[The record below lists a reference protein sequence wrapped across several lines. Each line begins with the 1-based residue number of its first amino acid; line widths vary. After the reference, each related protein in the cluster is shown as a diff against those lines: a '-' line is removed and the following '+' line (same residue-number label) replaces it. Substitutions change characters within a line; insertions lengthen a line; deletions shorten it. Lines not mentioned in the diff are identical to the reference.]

1 MTHAY
6 GSTANY
12 LSAQVKTENSLPFL
26 LKKDTSYLMLHCFPV
41 LVLSEGP
48 RTCCLLSGI
57 SPSADVGFVRCTR
70 AGGEQGRRHSLCI
83 PLALAQAAGCV
94 AVAES
99 QHRCSR
105 LLICFSKNSS
115 NTRFLKKTSLNYYFF
130 KHGYVIFL
138 TPADRFTYLELLVL
152 FGYFFTAP
160 PQLNNLSSPTCII
173 NTPRPASS
181 ICSCHSISQS
191 NKILI

>member
-6 GSTANY
+6 RSTANY

-26 LKKDTSYLMLHCFPV
+26 LKKNTSYLMLHCFPV

-115 NTRFLKKTSLNYYFF
+115 NTRFLKKPHSII
-130 KHGYVIFL
+130 IFL
-138 TPADRFTYLELLVL
+138 SM
-152 FGYFFTAP
+152 GM
-160 PQLNNLSSPTCII
+160 LSF
-173 NTPRPASS
+173 
-181 ICSCHSISQS
+181 
-191 NKILI
+191 